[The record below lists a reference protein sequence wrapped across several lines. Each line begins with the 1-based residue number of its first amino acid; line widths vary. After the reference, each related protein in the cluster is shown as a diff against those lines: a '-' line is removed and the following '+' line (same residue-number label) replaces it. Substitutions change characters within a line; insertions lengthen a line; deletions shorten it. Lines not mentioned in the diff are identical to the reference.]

1 MRTAVGSIR
10 NGLEE
15 LAFRGIKLTFDLT
28 HRFRILV
35 RIDDD
40 LVDTFEAMPV
50 YDAMAL
56 IDDFVDR

>member
-1 MRTAVGSIR
+1 MGSIR